1 MTLLAG
7 ELERFSLFGRR
18 TPRRPPRLDEVPPQP
33 LPDPSLEMRA
43 AQIAE
48 RTAKRVAH
56 STKIAKDIEDLI
68 QAYLK
73 RYA

>member
-18 TPRRPPRLDEVPPQP
+18 QPRRPPPLDEVPPQP
-33 LPDPSLEMRA
+33 LPDPALEMRA
-43 AQIAE
+43 ARIAE

-56 STKIAKDIEDLI
+56 NARIAKDIEDLI

-73 RYA
+73 RFA